1 MFLPRSAA
9 VEEPAPKARQNTE
22 GARPSGVRVL
32 IVDDNQDAAAMIG
45 RALNLWGETVRVA
58 HDGPSALQIVETF
71 TPDLALLDIGLPA
84 MDGYE
89 LARRLRAMPGLA
101 GTRLV
106 AVTGYGE
113 ARDRRAAEQAGFHE
127 HVVKPVT
134 LGALEQVL
142 SRIAES
148 RTR

>member
-1 MFLPRSAA
+1 
-9 VEEPAPKARQNTE
+9 
-22 GARPSGVRVL
+22 VRVL
-32 IVDDNQDAAAMIG
+32 IVDDNQDAAAMIE
-45 RALNLWGETVRVA
+45 RALNLWGESVRVA
-58 HDGPSALQIVETF
+58 HDGPAALEIVETF

-101 GTRLV
+101 STRLV

-134 LGALEQVL
+134 LAALEQVL
-142 SRIAES
+142 SRTAEG
-148 RTR
+148 RAR